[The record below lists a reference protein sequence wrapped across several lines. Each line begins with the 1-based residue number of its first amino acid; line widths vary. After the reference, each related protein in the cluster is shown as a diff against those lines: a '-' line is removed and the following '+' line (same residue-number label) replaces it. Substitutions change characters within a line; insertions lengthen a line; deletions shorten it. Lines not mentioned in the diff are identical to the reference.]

1 MRINSLSINNF
12 LHVRHF
18 DSVLSDRI
26 SLFAGPNE
34 SGKTSIAQA
43 IRFAL
48 GGDPGRVA
56 MKKDY
61 RQLVSDGAKGGW
73 VEISVSS
80 DEMRLRHTLLRA
92 VETGNYA
99 GSTAETTEAMACC
112 LEPHTFIELTP
123 ADRRRFL
130 VNLMG
135 VRVSPAAIGELLAAR
150 GVSQANI
157 DAVTPLLRSGW
168 DAAENE
174 AKGKA
179 RELKGGWRAVTGED
193 WGADKGERW
202 QSVVQIDP
210 LGIPA
215 REEAEL
221 VLDTEQ
227 AKLDDLLRKQ
237 GAEIEAQ
244 RAKQVPQRQ
253 QQGRPIA
260 TQKKLFCPECRSALM
275 LDANGSLAPYVEH
288 DHAPNPQP
296 QPEPKRQAAP
306 TGNSVIDQAIA
317 RARVDVQTAT
327 SELRRIDDLE
337 RAHAESLTKTSKA
350 AAIHASIGEWLALAK
365 LLAPDGLQ
373 AELLAATIDPLNKAL
388 AKCSRWTR
396 AVQISGT
403 MDITYG
409 GRPYALCSESAQWR
423 INAVVA
429 VAIAGLSGVGVVILD
444 RFDCLDVPSRTA
456 ALQWLIAESESCQVV
471 LLGTLKQAPRGL
483 PDSIA
488 VHWLGEKPVEK
499 QEAVA

>member
-1 MRINSLSINNF
+1 MRINSLLINNF

-26 SLFAGPNE
+26 NLFAGPNE

-56 MKKDY
+56 LKKDY

-73 VEISVSS
+73 VEISVSK
-80 DEMRLRHTLLRA
+80 DETKHIYARA

-112 LEPHTFIELTP
+112 LEPHTFAEWTP

-130 VNLMG
+130 FGLMG
-135 VRVSPAAIGELLAAR
+135 VKASPAAIGELLVAR
-150 GVSQANI
+150 GVSGAGI
-157 DAVTPLLRSGW
+157 DAVYPLLRSGW

-193 WGADKGERW
+193 WGADKGEHWRAT
-202 QSVVQIDP
+202 QIDP
-210 LGIPA
+210 RTIPS
-215 REEAEL
+215 RDEAESA
-221 VLDTEQ
+221 LDAAQ

-237 GAEIEAQ
+237 GAELEAQ
-244 RAKQVPQRQ
+244 RTKQAPQRQ

-275 LDANGSLAPYVEH
+275 LDDSGSLAPYVEH
-288 DHAPNPQP
+288 NHAPNPQP
-296 QPEPKRQAAP
+296 EPRRQAPAP
-306 TGNSVIDQAIA
+306 PAGSSVIDQAIA

-337 RAHAESLTKTSKA
+337 HAHAESLTKTDKA

-373 AELLAATIDPLNKAL
+373 AELLAATIDPLNKSL
-388 AKCSRWTR
+388 AKCSGWTR
-396 AVQISGT
+396 AVQISGD
-403 MDITYG
+403 MGLTYG

-444 RFDCLDVPSRTA
+444 RFDCLDIPSRTA
-456 ALQWLIAESESCQVV
+456 ALQWLIAESESCQVI

-488 VHWLGEKPVEK
+488 VHWLGASAP
-499 QEAVA
+499 EARDPPALG